1 MKKRSLI
8 ISIIFLILIAL
19 YWKNFWFLNVKLSE
33 DFYIQQIPFTSN
45 YVLKS
50 KLNGKIVEHI
60 YEWNISNNFIF
71 GSDTYDN
78 YFLYDIKSQVLE
90 IYKDLNEF
98 NDDLRKKNLI
108 YRMDNCTRIM
118 DFQKIN

>member
-1 MKKRSLI
+1 MKKQGLI

-19 YWKNFWFLNVKLSE
+19 YWKDFWLLNVKLSE
-33 DFYIQQIPFTSN
+33 DFYIRQIPFTSN

-60 YEWNISNNFIF
+60 YEWNISNNYIY

-90 IYKDLNEF
+90 MYKDLNEF
-98 NDDLRKKNLI
+98 NDELRKKI
-108 YRMDNCTRIM
+108 
-118 DFQKIN
+118 

>member
-71 GSDTYDN
+71 GSDINDN
-78 YFLYDIKSQVLE
+78 YFLYDIKSKVLK
-90 IYKDLNEF
+90 IYKDMSEF
-98 NDDLRKKNLI
+98 NDDLRKRNLV

>member
-1 MKKRSLI
+1 MKKQGLI

-19 YWKNFWFLNVKLSE
+19 YWKDFWLLNVKLSE
-33 DFYIQQIPFTSN
+33 DFYIRQIPFTSN

-60 YEWNISNNFIF
+60 YEWNISNNYIY

-90 IYKDLNEF
+90 MYKDLNEF
-98 NDDLRKKNLI
+98 NDELRKKNLV

>member
-1 MKKRSLI
+1 MKKQGLI

-19 YWKNFWFLNVKLSE
+19 YWKDFWLLNVKLSE
-33 DFYIQQIPFTSN
+33 DFYIRQIPFTSN

-50 KLNGKIVEHI
+50 KLNGKIIEHI
-60 YEWNISNNFIF
+60 YEWNISNNYIY

-90 IYKDLNEF
+90 MYKDLNEF
-98 NDDLRKKNLI
+98 NDELRKKNLV